1 MRFAL
6 LRSIITF
13 AIVVFVLPSGFAQTP
28 EPSQTD
34 AVRVSVTYNRDGSRT
49 VYEFDN
55 EHHKATATTT
65 EPDGKV
71 RGKVRYEL
79 DGAGR
84 FSSGL
89 VFGPDEKFRFKSIYK
104 YDAAGR
110 LEQETQLGKDDSVQH
125 KVVYKYNPVGQPIG
139 YSVFDAAGK
148 PIGGKPAT
156 KPTPSP
162 KPRNALG
169 R

>member
-6 LRSIITF
+6 PGSTAIF
-13 AIVVFVLPSGFAQTP
+13 AVIVFVFRLGLAQTP

-34 AVRVSVTYNRDGSRT
+34 AVRVTVTYNHDGSRT

-55 EHHKATATTT
+55 EQHKAIATTT
-65 EPDGKV
+65 EPDGKL

-84 FSSGL
+84 FSTGL
-89 VFGPDEKFRFKSIYK
+89 IFGPDEKLRFKSIYK
-104 YDAAGR
+104 YDGAGR
-110 LEQETQLGKDDSVQH
+110 LEQETQLGKDDAVQH
-125 KVVYKYNPVGQPIG
+125 KVVYKYNAAGQPIG
-139 YSVFDAAGK
+139 YSVLNAAGK
-148 PIGGKPAT
+148 PVGGTAAKT
-156 KPTPSP
+156 PTPSP
-162 KPRNALG
+162 KRRNALG

>member
-6 LRSIITF
+6 LASTIIF
-13 AIVVFVLPSGFAQTP
+13 ALFVFVLPLGLAQTP

-34 AVRVSVTYNRDGSRT
+34 AVRVTVTYNPDGSRT

-65 EPDGKV
+65 ESDGKL
-71 RGKVRYEL
+71 RGKIRYEI
-79 DGAGR
+79 DEAGR

-89 VFGPDEKFRFKSIYK
+89 VYGPDEKFRFKSTYK
-104 YDAAGR
+104 YDGAGR
-110 LEQETQLGKDDSVQH
+110 LEQETQLGKDDALLN
-125 KVVYKYNPVGQPIG
+125 KIVYKYDPAGRQTG

-148 PIGGKPAT
+148 PVSGTPT
-156 KPTPSP
+156 PKPTASP